1 MNLQLKRRIQA
12 FLHPEES
19 LRNIQE
25 DIGDWSQRQFPNGS
39 TRGLLAHIR
48 SEVDELQAEL
58 SGPSGDPADYDDVA
72 VAHEIAD
79 IVILTANLSRRLN
92 VDLVQAV
99 NDKMW
104 INYHR
109 TWSTKPDPKT
119 GMLKHIEEE

>member
-1 MNLQLKRRIQA
+1 MKLQLKRRIQA

-25 DIGDWSQRQFPNGS
+25 DIGDWSQKQFPNGS
-39 TRGLLAHIR
+39 TRGLVAHIR

-58 SGPSGDPADYDDVA
+58 SGASGDPADYDDQA

-79 IVILTANLSRRLN
+79 IVILVANLSRRLH
-92 VDLVQAV
+92 VDLVHSV
-99 NDKMW
+99 NEKME
-104 INYHR
+104 INYNR
-109 TWSTKPDPKT
+109 TWATQPDPVT